1 MLSEFTKPKAIVCLL
16 CQAWVSVRKGDKTRF
31 FQHVSSDHE
40 VHFDLELLF
49 SLSSLQQTHKRTV
62 VGTINSLLNSDAAC
76 DELLLEEAA
85 DSAKAMQAS
94 ASGDLTSVMA
104 ELKPSLQELEELR
117 QVRQELR
124 GTSLEGIQRWTR
136 RSARQRAAGGGEE
149 DEVQD
154 ITAEALIEEVNSI
167 TSSTVVAPS
176 PLTQEDQGSQA
187 PSKNLVRCSKCEKK
201 MSRSELKSHIKE
213 AHSRR
218 SKAPDVVSCLFCDEK
233 SSKANMSK
241 HLKEVHGADGGYE
254 KLMDEDI
261 QVPMPKKLKVEEE
274 SDESTEQTSQ
284 IIAGEVA
291 TKTVQVTRES
301 IESMRKCQ
309 TLLTPLSVSKDVSK
323 NKAAENTTSKTIHEL
338 SIRETANKVASSD
351 KTEEKR
357 RCCLCF
363 EMYTQDALK
372 AHKKEV
378 HKHELDLL
386 DLQRNWEPRFSF
398 DECKVSCSEAACDLV
413 FITEMS
419 RDYHV
424 SVRHKDTRHVAP
436 DTRLQKQCRVCKAKF
451 SSSAK
456 LDSHMKRKHALFKNT
471 I

>member
-1 MLSEFTKPKAIVCLL
+1 M
-16 CQAWVSVRKGDKTRF
+16 
-31 FQHVSSDHE
+31 SSDHE

-62 VGTINSLLNSDAAC
+62 VATINSLLKTTISEAAC
-76 DELLLEEAA
+76 DELLLT
-85 DSAKAMQAS
+85 DSEDATAVQAS
-94 ASGDLTSVMA
+94 ASGDLSSVMA

-136 RSARQRAAGGGEE
+136 RSARQRAAGGGGGGEV
-149 DEVQD
+149 VQD
-154 ITAEALIEEVNSI
+154 LTAEALIEEVNSI
-167 TSSTVVAPS
+167 TSSTAVSPS
-176 PLTQEDQGSQA
+176 PQTQDQGSQE

-201 MSRSELKSHIKE
+201 MPRSELKLHIKE

-218 SKAPDVVSCLFCDEK
+218 SKAAAVAVISCLFCDEK

-241 HLKEVHGADGGYE
+241 HLKEVHGADDGYE

-261 QVPMPKKLKVEEE
+261 QVPMPKKIKVEEE

-284 IIAGEVA
+284 IIAGEIA

-301 IESMRKCQ
+301 IEAMRKSQ
-309 TLLTPLSVSKDVSK
+309 TASTPSSVNKDVSK
-323 NKAAENTTSKTIHEL
+323 NKTAENTSSKTVHEL
-338 SIRETANKVASSD
+338 SVRETANNVASSD

-386 DLQRNWEPRFSF
+386 DLQRNWEPRFSL
-398 DECKVSCSEAACDLV
+398 DECRVSCSEAACDLV

-436 DTRLQKQCRVCKAKF
+436 DTRVQKQCRVCRDKF

-456 LDSHMKRKHALFKNT
+456 LDSHMKRKHATFKH
-471 I
+471 II